1 MSRRQPLNTA
11 APLPCSRVIGKL
23 RHQLR
28 AGIFANGLL
37 VALSFAL
44 ICTQDAVAQS
54 PQDSPIAKWNLKCS
68 GNELRLEPTALV
80 SVPRTR
86 HFSSSSSNSSNYTS
100 SSHFFFNSSG
110 CASKTAKDQEEIN
123 FEQSTLETI
132 PLDSITAI
140 IKEDITQRPVKRAIQ
155 QTASSLTTENM
166 IEMIKQE
173 PRSLVV
179 LPVLPVIVGVTA
191 GAMEPF
197 HGIKTHRNSVRILW
211 TENGSPHSTNFY
223 LSQSSVTSLLNHL
236 EKLTGK
242 TWTSVR
248 FDNETQAGRASE
260 VLVHF
265 TQPVSALN
273 ITVGPGNFSILTFQ
287 GPDVT
292 RLVYLLSEDR
302 KDILATFS
310 ADASPLGEE
319 KPWILRLARAADGS
333 WCLSELQTNL
343 EQLKL
348 HACQK

>member
-1 MSRRQPLNTA
+1 VPRRQPLIIA
-11 APLPCSRVIGKL
+11 APLTYSRVIGKL

-44 ICTQDAVAQS
+44 ICTQDVVAQS
-54 PQDSPIAKWNLKCS
+54 PKDPPIAKWNLKCS
-68 GNELRLEPTALV
+68 SNELRLEPTALV
-80 SVPRTR
+80 SVPRAG
-86 HFSSSSSNSSNYTS
+86 HFSSSSSNYSHSTS
-100 SSHFFFNSSG
+100 SSHFFFDSSG
-110 CASKTAKDQEEIN
+110 CASKTANDHAEIN
-123 FEQSTLETI
+123 FEQSNLETI

-140 IKEDITQRPVKRAIQ
+140 IKEDITHRPVKRAIQ

-166 IEMIKQE
+166 LEMINQD

-197 HGIKTHRNSVRILW
+197 HGVKTHQSTVRILW
-211 TENGSPHSTNFY
+211 TENGSPRSTNFY
-223 LSQSSVTSLLNHL
+223 LSQGGVTSLLNHL

-248 FDNETQAGRASE
+248 FDNERQARQASE

-273 ITVGPGNFSILTFQ
+273 ITVGPGNFSLLTFQ
-287 GPDVT
+287 GSDAGRV
-292 RLVYLLSEDR
+292 VYLLSEDR
-302 KDILATFS
+302 KDILAAFS
-310 ADASPLGEE
+310 AEASPLGEG

-333 WCLSELQTNL
+333 CCLSELQSNL

-348 HACQK
+348 HACQH